1 MKKAFIT
8 DVYRERRKM
17 SEKKEKFTYWLE
29 PSLVDEMSS
38 MLSEA
43 NATSK
48 GEFVRQ
54 SIKFYMAYLRQKKSI
69 DFISPLLAQT
79 IKNEIESVEH
89 NLSEMLFKVAVEQAK
104 LSNIV
109 AWQNQLDDQTIK
121 RLHDICAHDVAQ
133 INGII
138 SFEDAYKFQH
148 GE

>member
-1 MKKAFIT
+1 
-8 DVYRERRKM
+8 M

-54 SIKFYMAYLRQKKSI
+54 AVKFYMAYLRQKKSI
-69 DFISPLLAQT
+69 DFISPLLSQT
-79 IKNEIESVEH
+79 IKNEIESVER

-104 LSNIV
+104 ISNIV
-109 AWQNQLDDQTIK
+109 AWQNQLDDQTIE
-121 RLHDICAHDVAQ
+121 RLHDICARDVAGT
-133 INGII
+133 NGII